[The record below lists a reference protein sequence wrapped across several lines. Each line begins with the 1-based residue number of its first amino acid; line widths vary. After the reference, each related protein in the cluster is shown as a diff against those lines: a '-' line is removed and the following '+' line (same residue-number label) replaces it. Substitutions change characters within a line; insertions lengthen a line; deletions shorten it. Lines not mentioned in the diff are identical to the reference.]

1 MELSLSADTSTAD
14 TKNKQMHDKAK
25 SSSNC
30 SEEDKIDID
39 EQQQLDDLQQS
50 EEQYDSNIRMVKN
63 EIKSFYAAYQEE
75 SNANELLLNDLE
87 KQIVSL
93 NDTKGSI

>member
-1 MELSLSADTSTAD
+1 
-14 TKNKQMHDKAK
+14 MHDKAK

-50 EEQYDSNIRMVKN
+50 EEQYDSNIRLVKN
-63 EIKSFYAAYQEE
+63 EIKSFYAACQEE
-75 SNANELLLNDLE
+75 SNANELRLNDLE